1 MVGKL
6 KIQMQSSKN
15 NLLMKKCLIMIQQIF
30 VEADPSVLMP
40 QLKALLAEVSN
51 SKSGIPSPSY
61 IQIMLKYFVANLYLR
76 NGELD
81 EAAALSE

>member
-1 MVGKL
+1 MVDKL

-15 NLLMKKCLIMIQQIF
+15 NILMKKCLIMIQQIF

-51 SKSGIPSPSY
+51 PKSSIPSPSY